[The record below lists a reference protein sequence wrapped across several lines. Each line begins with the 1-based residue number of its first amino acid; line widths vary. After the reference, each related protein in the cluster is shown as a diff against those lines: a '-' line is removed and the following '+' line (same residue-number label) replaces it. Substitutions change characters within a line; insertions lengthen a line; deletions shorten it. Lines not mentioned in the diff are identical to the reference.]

1 MKKLNFLAAAFLI
14 SSFAFAQLGTD
25 APWMQ
30 SFNENPRQAKFQDI
44 QAAFEAYW
52 AGKDE
57 TKKGSGFKPFKRWES
72 IQQNFL
78 NPDGTLM
85 SAQQHVDA
93 WRQKNSLSRSQ
104 VDNGDWESVGP
115 YSHLETGSWSPGQ
128 GRVNAMA
135 VDPNN
140 SNTYFVGTPA
150 GGFWKSTDAGVNW
163 EILTDDLPQLGV
175 SAIAIDP
182 ANSNIIYIGT
192 GDDDAGDSD
201 GIGILKTIDGGAT
214 WDFTGLNETNS
225 PSSFNE
231 IFIHPTDSDILWT
244 SSSSGLYKTTDAGDS
259 WIRTRTGNI
268 RDLRLK
274 PGNPDV
280 LYIANTTTLFKS
292 TDAGETWQAK
302 TNGTP
307 TGTSRLAIDVT
318 ISNPEVIYIF
328 AADPNNNFKGIYK
341 SVDAGDSFVFTSGG
355 AADVFDGASQSWYD
369 FAFAVSDIDEN
380 EIYTGV
386 LNVWRST
393 DSGASFSRLNS
404 WSNPSQASYTHADIH
419 NLRFLDG
426 KLFCGSDGGIYVSED
441 RGDSFADLTEGLAIG
456 QFYRI
461 AVAPQDSSLMAG
473 GLQDNGG
480 YGRTNE
486 TWHCYY
492 GADGMEI
499 AIDPND
505 PNNIYGL
512 IQSGGGPY
520 VSNDGGASL
529 ATGGFPSGPES
540 GNWITPF
547 EFTADG
553 RLLGAYTRLYQFN
566 TTTATWTGISNPL
579 GARVDYLAPD
589 PNEASRIYIAI
600 NRQLQMSTDGGTTFS
615 TLATLGS
622 DISWIDVDSEEE
634 DLIYVTTSGSGGS
647 VYRGEITGGTID
659 LDDITGSLPNIPK
672 VVIKHQ
678 PGHED
683 NPLYLGTT
691 LGVWRYDNTVND
703 WAPFD
708 ENLPNVVVRDLD
720 INTEDNMITAATYGR
735 GIWQSAIASEPLS
748 VDSYSL
754 ITFQVGPN
762 PSNGRFELQWT
773 NSTNTGFTVY
783 DITGKQIIKVA
794 TIPNGVFNHSLDMS
808 SFAKG
813 MYILKAT
820 MDGTTVTKK
829 LIIK

>member
-1 MKKLNFLAAAFLI
+1 MKKISLLAASLLF
-14 SSFAFAQLGTD
+14 SSLAFAQLGAD
-25 APWMQ
+25 APWME
-30 SFNENPRQAKFQDI
+30 SFNENPRDAKFQDI

-52 AGKDE
+52 VGKDE
-57 TKKGSGFKPFKRWES
+57 SKKGSGFKPFKRWES
-72 IQQNFL
+72 LQKDFL
-78 NPDGTLM
+78 NPDGTVM
-85 SAQQHVDA
+85 SAKQHVEA
-93 WRQKNSLSRSQ
+93 WRQKQSQRNSQ
-104 VDNGDWESVGP
+104 VDNGNWESVGP

-135 VDPNN
+135 VDPND
-140 SNTYFVGTPA
+140 SDTYFVGTPA
-150 GGFWKSTDAGVNW
+150 GGFWKSTDAGINW

-175 SAIAIDP
+175 SAIAIDH

-192 GDDDAGDSD
+192 GDDDAGDSQ
-201 GIGILKTIDGGAT
+201 GIGILKSEDGGTT
-214 WDFTGLNETNS
+214 WNFTGLDESNS
-225 PSSFNE
+225 PSAFSE
-231 IFIHPTDSDILWT
+231 IFMHPTDSNILWT
-244 SSSSGLYKTTDAGDS
+244 SSASGLFKTTDAGAT

-280 LYIANTTTLFKS
+280 LYIASSNTIFKS
-292 TDAGETWQAK
+292 SDAGETWQAK

-307 TGTSRLAIDVT
+307 TGVSRLAIDVT
-318 ISNPEVIYIF
+318 PANPEVLYIF
-328 AADPNNNFKGIYK
+328 AADQSNAFKGIYK
-341 SVDAGDSFVFTSGG
+341 SEDAGESFTLTSAG
-355 AADVFDGASQSWYD
+355 APDVFDGASQSWYD

-393 DSGASFSRLNS
+393 NSGASFSRLNN
-404 WSNPSQASYTHADIH
+404 WSSPGQASYTHADIH

-441 RGDSFADLTEGLAIG
+441 RGSSFADLTEGLAIG

-480 YGRTNE
+480 YGRTND

-505 PNNIYGL
+505 PDNIYGL
-512 IQSGGGPY
+512 IQGGGGPY
-520 VSNDGGASL
+520 VSNDGGMSL
-529 ATGGFPSGPES
+529 ATGGFPSAPDS

-553 RLLGAYTRLYQFN
+553 RLLGAYTRLFQFN
-566 TTTATWTGISNPL
+566 TGSATWTGISNPL
-579 GARVDYLAPD
+579 GDRVDRLAPD
-589 PNEASRIYIAI
+589 PNEDSRIYIAI

-622 DISWIDVDSEEE
+622 DISWIDVDSEED

-647 VYRGEITGGTID
+647 VYRGEISGGTID
-659 LDDITGSLPNIPK
+659 LQDITGSLPNIPK
-672 VVIKHQ
+672 TVVKHQ
-678 PGHED
+678 PEHVD

-691 LGVWRYDNTVND
+691 LGVWRYDDAVND

-720 INTEDNMITAATYGR
+720 INIEDSNITAATYGR
-735 GIWQSAIASEPLS
+735 GIWQSDIASEPLS
-748 VDSYSL
+748 VDSFDTTS
-754 ITFQVGPN
+754 FKVGPN
-762 PSNGRFELQWT
+762 PSNGLFEIQWS
-773 NSTNTGFTVY
+773 NSSNTSFTVY
-783 DITGKQIIKVA
+783 DITGKQILNVP
-794 TIPNGVFNHSLDMS
+794 TLPTGTSRHSLDMS
-808 SFAKG
+808 SYATG
-813 MYILKAT
+813 IYILQAS
-820 MDGTTVTKK
+820 MDGTTVAKK

>member
-1 MKKLNFLAAAFLI
+1 MKKKILLATALLF
-14 SSFAFAQLGTD
+14 SSLAFAQLGAD

-30 SFNENPRQAKFQDI
+30 SFTDNPRQAKFQDI
-44 QAAFEAYW
+44 QNAFEAYW
-52 AGKDE
+52 ADKDE
-57 TKKGSGFKPFKRWES
+57 TKKGSGYKPFKRWES
-72 IQQNFL
+72 LQQDFL
-78 NPDGTLM
+78 NPDGTVI
-85 SAQQHVDA
+85 SGQQHVDA
-93 WRQKNSLSRSQ
+93 WRQKNANRNSQ

-128 GRVNAMA
+128 GRVNSMA

-140 SNTYFVGTPA
+140 SSTYFVGTPA
-150 GGFWKSTDAGVNW
+150 GGFWKSTDAGTNW
-163 EILTDDLPQLGV
+163 EILTDNLPQLGV

-182 ANSNIIYIGT
+182 ANSNIMYLGT
-192 GDDDAGDSD
+192 GDDDAGDSN
-201 GIGILKTIDGGAT
+201 GIGVLKTIDGGVT
-214 WDFTGLNETNS
+214 WNFTGLNETNS
-225 PSSFNE
+225 PSAFSE
-231 IFIHPTDSDILWT
+231 IFIHPTDSDVLWT
-244 SSSSGLYKTTDAGDS
+244 SSASGLFKTTDAGNT
-259 WIRTRTGNI
+259 WTRTRTGNI

-280 LYIANTTTLFKS
+280 LYIASSTTIFKS

-302 TNGTP
+302 TTGTP

-318 ISNPEVIYIF
+318 PANPEIVYIF
-328 AADPNNNFKGIYK
+328 AADKNNNFKGIYK
-341 SVDAGDSFVFTSGG
+341 SEDAGESFILTSPG
-355 AADVFDGASQSWYD
+355 APDVFDGASQSWYD

-386 LNVWRST
+386 LNVWRSI
-393 DSGASFSRLNS
+393 DSGASFSRLNN
-404 WSNPSQASYTHADIH
+404 WSSPNQPSYTHADIH

-441 RGDSFADLTEGLAIG
+441 RGVNFADLTEGLAIG

-461 AVAPQDSSLMAG
+461 AVAPQNSSLMAG

-480 YGRTNE
+480 YARTND

-520 VSNDGGASL
+520 VSNNGGASL
-529 ATGGFPSGPES
+529 TTSNFPSAPDS

-553 RLLGAYTRLYQFN
+553 RLLGAYTSLYEFN
-566 TTTATWTGISNPL
+566 TTAATWTIVSNPL
-579 GARVDYLAPD
+579 GDRVDYLAPD
-589 PNEASRIYIAI
+589 PNEESRIYIAI
-600 NRQLQMSTDGGTTFS
+600 NRQLRMSTDGGSTFS
-615 TLATLGS
+615 TLATLSS
-622 DISWIDVDSEEE
+622 DISWIDVDSDED
-634 DLIYVTTSGSGGS
+634 DLIYVTTRGSGGS
-647 VYRGEITGGTID
+647 VYRGVISGSTID
-659 LDDITGSLPNIPK
+659 LEDITGSLPNIPK
-672 VVIKHQ
+672 IVVKHQ
-678 PGHED
+678 PEHTD

-691 LGVWRYDNTVND
+691 LGVWRYDDAVND

-708 ENLPNVVVRDLD
+708 ENLPSVIVRDLD
-720 INTEDNMITAATYGR
+720 INIEDSNITAATYGR

-748 VDSYSL
+748 VDSFDVT
-754 ITFQVGPN
+754 TFKVGPN
-762 PSNGRFELQWT
+762 PSNGRFELQWA
-773 NSTNTGFTVY
+773 NSTNTSFTVY
-783 DITGKQIIKVA
+783 DITGKQVLTIA
-794 TIPNGVFNHSLDMS
+794 TLPSGTKTHRLDMS
-808 SFAKG
+808 SYATG
-813 MYILKAT
+813 MYILQAS
-820 MDGTTVTKK
+820 MDGRTVAKK